1 MLIQQK
7 VVSLQ
12 IIMEDFSSY
21 YPYEGQELK
30 AAIQQLVESQYY
42 LPLAAKL
49 FPEYPPE
56 ELKQKILNLADVDQ
70 FQSSV
75 MIRACLYIIRNS
87 MADFTYSGLEN
98 VGEKPCLFISNHR
111 DITVDAIMTEYILIS
126 NQRKSSHVVIGSNLF
141 EMPIMTL
148 MARLNKMYPI
158 GRGGNQKEFYN
169 SLMAMS
175 RYLRHILTERHES
188 AWIAQRNGRTK
199 DGFDR
204 TNPALIKMIA
214 YSGNR
219 HNPAQSLAEMNIVP
233 ISISYEWEPC
243 GLLKAR
249 EVSLKRQG
257 PYTKAPGEDTQS
269 ILSGISD
276 FKGHVHLTFC
286 QPLQMQEL
294 EAANGNYDTVAEII
308 DQRIY
313 QNYHLWPNNYIAHE
327 LMTGISHAEHYTD
340 EEKQQ
345 FVQYLDKACQ
355 QYDIPGYRD
364 TLVGIYG
371 GALH

>member
-1 MLIQQK
+1 
-7 VVSLQ
+7 
-12 IIMEDFSSY
+12 
-21 YPYEGQELK
+21 
-30 AAIQQLVESQYY
+30 
-42 LPLAAKL
+42 
-49 FPEYPPE
+49 
-56 ELKQKILNLADVDQ
+56 
-70 FQSSV
+70 
-75 MIRACLYIIRNS
+75 
-87 MADFTYSGLEN
+87 
-98 VGEKPCLFISNHR
+98 
-111 DITVDAIMTEYILIS
+111 
-126 NQRKSSHVVIGSNLF
+126 
-141 EMPIMTL
+141 
-148 MARLNKMYPI
+148 MYPI

-175 RYLRHILTERHES
+175 RYLRHIVTERHES

-249 EVSLKRQG
+249 EVSLRRQG

-294 EAANGNYDTVAEII
+294 EAANGNYDTVAELI

>member
-1 MLIQQK
+1 VFEAIIDELIGDNPLPDGMEKKQEDGK
-7 VVSLQ
+7 IVDHLYTAKSLIEGENKQ
-12 IIMEDFSSY
+12 TYYIGDSKYYKMGHKLGRESIYKQYTYARNVIQWNLDIFNSGKTTPSGVRLRDEVTEGYNIIPNF
-21 YPYEGQELK
+21 
-30 AAIQQLVESQYY
+30 
-42 LPLAAKL
+42 
-49 FPEYPPE
+49 
-56 ELKQKILNLADVDQ
+56 
-70 FQSSV
+70 
-75 MIRACLYIIRNS
+75 
-87 MADFTYSGLEN
+87 
-98 VGEKPCLFISNHR
+98 FIS
-111 DITVDAIMTEYILIS
+111 A
-126 NQRKSSHVVIGSNLF
+126 
-141 EMPIMTL
+141 
-148 MARLNKMYPI
+148 KMDQAFDYQ
-158 GRGGNQKEFYN
+158 N
-169 SLMAMS
+169 
-175 RYLRHILTERHES
+175 
-188 AWIAQRNGRTK
+188 
-199 DGFDR
+199 DGIDR
-204 TNPALIKMIA
+204 TDPALVHMIA
-214 YSGNR
+214 ATGGETDAVGALDAM
-219 HNPAQSLAEMNIVP
+219 HIVP
-233 ISISYEWEPC
+233 LCISYEWEPC